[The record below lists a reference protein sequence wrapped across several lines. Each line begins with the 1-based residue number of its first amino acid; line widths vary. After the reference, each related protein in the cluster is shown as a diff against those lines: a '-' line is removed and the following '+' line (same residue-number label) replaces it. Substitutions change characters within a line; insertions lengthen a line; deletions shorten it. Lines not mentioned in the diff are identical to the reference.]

1 MHTSSQQSCIAITH
15 SSKSGG
21 HLAWASPIYCSGPPA
36 KMDSR
41 AFKLARDKRDIEW
54 KDSEIVTV
62 QLELINTW
70 LLRVASEWKTI
81 FC

>member
-1 MHTSSQQSCIAITH
+1 MHTSSQQSSIAITH

-41 AFKLARDKRDIEW
+41 AFKLARDRRDIKG
-54 KDSEIVTV
+54 KDNEIVTV
-62 QLELINTW
+62 QLK
-70 LLRVASEWKTI
+70 VVVY
-81 FC
+81 